1 MLVVTTTVGML
12 DGVHGHTTH
21 LGPAVPLHLVFVVGT
36 AGLQDGLV
44 DTATSGHDANGGT
57 VGRWDN
63 LKGKVRSIFLQ
74 KER

>member
-44 DTATSGHDANGGT
+44 DTSTSGHDANGGT
-57 VGRWDN
+57 VGRWDD
-63 LKGKVRSIFLQ
+63 LKV
-74 KER
+74 